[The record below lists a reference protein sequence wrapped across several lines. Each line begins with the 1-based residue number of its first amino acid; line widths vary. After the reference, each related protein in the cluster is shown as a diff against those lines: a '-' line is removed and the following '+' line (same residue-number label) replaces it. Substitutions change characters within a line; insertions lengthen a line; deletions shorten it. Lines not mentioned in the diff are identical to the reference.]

1 MVSDAYTSFFST
13 PEKEAPTSPRKT
25 WAGGAATDGEAPDPG
40 VGPGLGDAVGEYAAS
55 VKEWAWHMLKVV
67 TGSAHLNTD
76 DIAYSVLLMIPLVLL
91 ILFARVYFYGS
102 VTESLAAAREKASSV
117 RGSWWVPD
125 GATAKSVKIK
135 AGFFKAR
142 T

>member
-67 TGSAHLNTD
+67 TGSAHLDTD

-91 ILFARVYFYGS
+91 ILFARVYLYGS
-102 VTESLAAAREKASSV
+102 VTESLAAAWEKASSK
-117 RGSWWVPD
+117 P
-125 GATAKSVKIK
+125 VKIK
-135 AGFFKAR
+135 AGLFKAR
-142 T
+142 A